1 MTKATTQK
9 KPQKTADITKKK
21 PPEKPQ
27 TMADLLK
34 SDSVKPPKKG
44 AIVDAKVIKLS
55 KKGVIFDIGWKS
67 YAVLGKLE
75 TAQLNSYLPYLSKSD
90 TVPVKIVVEESK
102 DGYPVVSM
110 QSFFNKGKWDI
121 IEEKFKKEQEIE
133 VVCGDFGKGGVF
145 VDFMGIRGV
154 IPKIQLTEEYIHHP
168 EKIQGQKITVK
179 ILEVDQK
186 KNRLV
191 VSQKASELKI
201 SYKEIKDAFD
211 KIKEGKK
218 YTVKVI
224 GFSEFGAFCELNKI
238 EGLIHISEISWEKVT
253 DPKKYLTVSQEV
265 NVIVVEKNISN
276 MKLNLSIKRLQ
287 QDPWLTIA
295 EKYPADKEI
304 YGEVIRKEK
313 YGYIVRLEPGI
324 EGLIH
329 KSKLTETEDVDIG
342 KKIRVYLEK

>member
-1 MTKATTQK
+1 MIKEEE
-9 KPQKTADITKKK
+9 TKKTKKQSK
-21 PPEKPQ
+21 PATKPSQ
-27 TMADLLK
+27 NTNPKTMAELLAT
-34 SDSVKPPKKG
+34 SSITPPKKG
-44 AIVDAKVIKLS
+44 VIVNAKVIKLS
-55 KKGVIFDIGWKS
+55 KTGVLFDIGWKS

-75 TAQLNSYLPYLSKSD
+75 TAQLNSYLPYLNKSD
-90 TVPVKIVVEESK
+90 SVPVKIVVEESK

-110 QSFFNKGKWDI
+110 QAFFNKGKWDI
-121 IEEKFKKEQEIE
+121 IEEKFKKEEEIE
-133 VVCGDFGKGGVF
+133 VFCGDFGKGGVF

-168 EKIQGQKITVK
+168 EKLTGQKLTVK

-211 KIKEGKK
+211 KIEEGKK
-218 YTVKVI
+218 YTAKVI

-265 NVIVVEKNISN
+265 N
-276 MKLNLSIKRLQ
+276 
-287 QDPWLTIA
+287 
-295 EKYPADKEI
+295 
-304 YGEVIRKEK
+304 
-313 YGYIVRLEPGI
+313 
-324 EGLIH
+324 
-329 KSKLTETEDVDIG
+329 
-342 KKIRVYLEK
+342 